1 MTHQAAA
8 ASAGTAPAPPAR
20 LEPDAIG
27 VAQDTVIGMASV
39 APAVTVGLTL
49 ATIAAATAYG
59 TAPNLVVIALPML
72 IIANSYRRLNLWNA
86 NCGASFEWVG
96 RAISPYLGFLTGW
109 LMIAAY
115 ITGAIAG
122 VEVLGPSVLAVF
134 GANST
139 NTWADIG
146 IATALTL
153 IMLVIAIVGIR
164 ITARTQVSLAAI
176 EYVILLGFA

>member
-109 LMIAAY
+109 LMVAAY
-115 ITGAIAG
+115 IIGTVAEIIL
-122 VEVLGPSVLAVF
+122 LGPSVLAVF
-134 GANST
+134 GSTST
-139 NTWADIG
+139 NTWG
-146 IATALTL
+146 W
-153 IMLVIAIVGIR
+153 IAIGTAVGI
-164 ITARTQVSLAAI
+164 VM
-176 EYVILLGFA
+176 